1 MSSNDSSSTTEPSC
15 VFISCIQVDDMVL
28 TLPLTN
34 CRKASGQ
41 YHSLKGTVVETI
53 GNVTG
58 AKSWTESGQKEH
70 ATGEAEVGTAKAKG
84 YTEGTLDRLGGK
96 KDAVIGTV
104 TGDRQQE
111 VSGVYSSTLLQ
122 PR

>member
-1 MSSNDSSSTTEPSC
+1 MSSNDSSSTTEPS
-15 VFISCIQVDDMVL
+15 
-28 TLPLTN
+28 
-34 CRKASGQ
+34 KASGQ

-111 VSGVYSSTLLQ
+111 VSGNIQQDKGQAQQDINRAS
-122 PR
+122 